1 MHVYT
6 AVMHECLLCS
16 VQCCTVLHHTV
27 PCCAVLAWAGLGCN
41 VLFDIAPVFQEDIVA
56 KTLASLT
63 RFGCM
68 PLSAVKNY
76 VYNA

>member
-1 MHVYT
+1 MNAYYALYS
-6 AVMHECLLCS
+6 AVLY
-16 VQCCTVLHHTV
+16 CTVPYH
-27 PCCAVLAWAGLGCN
+27 AVLCWPGLGCN